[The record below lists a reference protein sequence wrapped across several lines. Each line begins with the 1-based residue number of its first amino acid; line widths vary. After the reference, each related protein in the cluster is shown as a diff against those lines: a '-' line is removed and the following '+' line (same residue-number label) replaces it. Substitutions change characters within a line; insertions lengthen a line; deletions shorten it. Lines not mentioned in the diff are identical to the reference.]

1 MKKEDRNG
9 IFNHKLVFDPV
20 TTRYVKVIAKSER
33 QIPEWHGGKGNLG
46 FLFVDEI
53 VLN

>member
-1 MKKEDRNG
+1 MKKEARNG
-9 IFNHKLVFDPV
+9 VFNHKLTFEPV
-20 TTRYVKVIAKSER
+20 KARYVKVIANSER